1 MNKERFMNMT
11 DILNH
16 GLGSQNK
23 LSDLNKLVTA
33 RINAADY
40 SHVHR
45 LFEELLSIA
54 GETDIKQMAQ
64 KEERLDGLCSDLSGI
79 KIDLLKETELLRS
92 LRFTNDCYI
101 DELQKDI
108 KEAEAYLNPEISGT
122 VPNGSPWTEALKKR
136 IRELM
141 LTKSVGI
148 SFSEQIILAESN
160 LRSLCER
167 INDVLINLIPL
178 LRGRI
183 STEHSR
189 LLIPEIRNMI
199 SGI

>member
-79 KIDLLKETELLRS
+79 KIDLLKETGAQAFE
-92 LRFTNDCYI
+92 TAVI
-101 DELQKDI
+101 
-108 KEAEAYLNPEISGT
+108 GT
-122 VPNGSPWTEALKKR
+122 VHVNPGDLGFIERRVMVAGMMDDLIVAVQYMTKGCAL
-136 IRELM
+136 
-141 LTKSVGI
+141 
-148 SFSEQIILAESN
+148 SESGDSQQGESAGRRIILGVTDE
-160 LRSLCER
+160 
-167 INDVLINLIPL
+167 P
-178 LRGRI
+178 
-183 STEHSR
+183 
-189 LLIPEIRNMI
+189 
-199 SGI
+199 